1 MTLNKKE
8 ADREREKLRE
18 QIEDQI
24 DALWAYV
31 EAVLA
36 EREKQQQK
44 TQPS

>member
-31 EAVLA
+31 EEVLA
-36 EREKQQQK
+36 EREKQQ
-44 TQPS
+44 TQQS

>member
-1 MTLNKKE
+1 MTPEQKRLKKE
-8 ADREREKLRE
+8 AEE
-18 QIEDQI
+18 QI

-36 EREKQQQK
+36 EREKQQQ